1 MLSSSAYLND
11 MLFPASIFC
20 CFLSQNNG
28 KPVKLLSWP
37 SPAHGS
43 CCYVV
48 QQGNPNVNENARKQS
63 PIQRDAIASP
73 KSTTLT
79 HSHESSKDS
88 AAFRETVSLRFQ
100 GQRRAQPRKDHAAT
114 ERTDGVTLSQEQSKV
129 VGKTATPLFQ
139 TLAMECTGRTAEIR
153 MNQPIMQ
160 WRLERKGRAPH
171 CSPF

>member
-1 MLSSSAYLND
+1 

-139 TLAMECTGRTAEIR
+139 TLAMECTGRAAEIR
-153 MNQPIMQ
+153 MNQSV
-160 WRLERKGRAPH
+160 ETGEEG
-171 CSPF
+171 